1 MAFVVN
7 RFSREITDLLKSMN
21 LKNKEIRVDAVSKV
35 SGEEKYLRDWDVTN
49 KLFATTIRST
59 HSHARI
65 KKIEF
70 AENFNWSDITI
81 VTAKDIPNNY
91 VAMLRNDMPY
101 LAENQVNYFG
111 EPIILLAAESLEK
124 LELAKSKIKIE
135 YENLPA
141 ILGIEQSEN
150 SRNKKNIFENITIKS
165 GDFYEAEEKADFI
178 IKEEFKTGYQEHVY
192 LEPQVA
198 MAVPDGNTIHIFG
211 SMQCPYYVQ
220 NAMDELFKG
229 TGVTTDVTQTSTGG
243 AFGGKEDFPSLICGH
258 VALLAKGAKQP
269 VLLSFSREE
278 DVKFTTKRHPS
289 KITGKAAVTKSGK
302 ILGLEIELKLDSGA
316 YSTLSPV
323 VLARAVLSAGG
334 CYNIPN
340 VKIYG
345 LALKTN
351 KIPSGAFRGFGAP
364 QAFFAIEMLIDKIAR
379 KLNLSPLEVRKKNLL
394 KLNDKMPT
402 GQPINYS
409 FGLHKCLENVLKRS
423 DFERKYSEFQQFNQ
437 TESKEKNLLKGIG
450 LSVVFHGAGFT
461 GIGENRIQAI
471 AEMELISDG
480 KIIIRTANTEMG
492 QGIDTAFKII
502 VSNKLNIPFSDIL
515 IEEKNTSKVPNSGPT
530 VASRSTMIVGKLLV
544 DNCDKILKR
553 FRERKIDIDEKLSF
567 TEKAKKYHKKFGNLK
582 VRAQY
587 KHPDFIKFDE
597 KNYTGY
603 GYPVYSWSASVS
615 EIEIDLITYQVK
627 VTKFY
632 TSHDIGKA
640 INYQQSVGQILGG
653 TVQGIGFAIYED
665 MLMNKD
671 EIQNTGFADYI
682 IPTTMDIPEIDVDIV
697 EDPYF
702 FGPEGAKALGELPL
716 VGVAPAIASAV
727 SQAVGKTICE
737 LPITPEKIQ
746 KILHEN

>member
-1 MAFVVN
+1 
-7 RFSREITDLLKSMN
+7 MN
-21 LKNKEIRVDAVSKV
+21 SKNKEIRVDATSKI
-35 SGEEKYLRDWDVTN
+35 SGKEKYLRDFDAPN
-49 KLFATTIRST
+49 RLFATTVRS
-59 HSHARI
+59 ARASALI

-70 AENFNWSDITI
+70 SKNFDWSDITI
-81 VTAKDIPNNY
+81 ITAKDIPNNY
-91 VAMLRNDMPY
+91 VAMIKNDMPY
-101 LAENQVNYFG
+101 LAENQVNCFG

-135 YENLPA
+135 YEDLPA

-165 GDFYEAEEKADFI
+165 GDFSVVKKEADFI

-229 TGVTTDVTQTSTGG
+229 TEIKTDVTQTSTGG

-258 VALLAKGAKQP
+258 VALLTQKSKRP

-302 ILGLEIELKLDSGA
+302 ILGLKIELKLDSGA

-323 VLARAVLSAGG
+323 VLARAVLCGAG

-340 VKIYG
+340 VKIHG

-379 KLNLSPLEVRKKNLL
+379 KLNLSPLEIRKKNLL

-409 FGLHKCLENVLKRS
+409 FGLHKCLENVIKMS
-423 DFERKYSEFQQFNQ
+423 DFERKYLEYKNFNKTQ
-437 TESKEKNLLKGIG
+437 GRQKKLLKGIG
-450 LSVVFHGAGFT
+450 LSTVFHGAGFT
-461 GIGENRIQAI
+461 GIGENRIKAI
-471 AEMELISDG
+471 AEMELISGG

-502 VSNKLNIPFSDIL
+502 VSDKLKIPFSDII
-515 IEEKNTSKVPNSGPT
+515 IEEKNTSKVPDSGPT

-553 FRERKIDIDEKLSF
+553 FRETKIDIDEKLSF
-567 TEKAKKYHKKFGNLK
+567 TDKAKKYYTKFGTLK
-582 VRAQY
+582 VKSQY

-597 KNYTGY
+597 TTYTGY
-603 GYPVYSWSASVS
+603 GYPVYSWSASIA
-615 EIEIDLITYQVK
+615 EIEIDLVTYQVK
-627 VTKFY
+627 VKKFY

-640 INYQQSVGQILGG
+640 INYQQSIGQILGG

-665 MLMNKD
+665 MPMNKG

-682 IPTTMDIPEIDVDIV
+682 IPTTMDIPDIEVDIV
-697 EDPYF
+697 EEPYF

-746 KILHEN
+746 EILYEN